1 MGRKPFA
8 FVACVALTG
17 LACGGPAT
25 APHDASI
32 DGMKPDVSSPLA
44 LTISVT
50 GCTSYD
56 PVVPLCSGPPPL
68 ALAFAP
74 VGSPELIQFT
84 WTFGDG
90 TPSTTERAPSHSYAH
105 LGEYDVTVKGGT
117 ADKGSINPPSPLR
130 VKVEALATG
139 APCDVDE
146 QCGSGLTCTCAR
158 GCAPA
163 FTHGVCSAACET
175 AGCEPGAVCAAITL
189 APVADGGA
197 PAPLCLASC
206 ETTPCAAGFT
216 CRTLPLG
223 WPVGSAAPT
232 ARWTRGCLPLG
243 LVGDV
248 GASCRDANEVLNDGA
263 CATGSCADV
272 GALGVCSASCDDGHP
287 CPSGASCARLAD
299 GRQLCLSGCGLDN
312 GCGNDPL
319 LACAQAPDAGAAGT
333 TVSFCGPRN
342 CANDNACPT
351 GRCGPDAFCVR
362 K

>member
-32 DGMKPDVSSPLA
+32 DGVKPDVSSPLA

-74 VGSPELIQFT
+74 VGSPELIEFT

-117 ADKGSINPPSPLR
+117 ADKGSVNPPSPLR

-175 AGCEPGAVCAAITL
+175 AGCQQGAVCAAITL

-206 ETTPCAAGFT
+206 EDNPVRRGVHLSDFAARVAGRLGGADRPLDTRLPAAGPGG
-216 CRTLPLG
+216 R
-223 WPVGSAAPT
+223 
-232 ARWTRGCLPLG
+232 RGCILPRRER
-243 LVGDV
+243 
-248 GASCRDANEVLNDGA
+248 GAERRRVRDRIVRGRRRP
-263 CATGSCADV
+263 G
-272 GALGVCSASCDDGHP
+272 
-287 CPSGASCARLAD
+287 RLQ
-299 GRQLCLSGCGLDN
+299 RQLRRWPSVPERG
-312 GCGNDPL
+312 
-319 LACAQAPDAGAAGT
+319 
-333 TVSFCGPRN
+333 V
-342 CANDNACPT
+342 
-351 GRCGPDAFCVR
+351 VR
-362 K
+362 ASRRWPPAVPERLRVG